1 MWKWGYLHVCPLIHG
16 FWLPLWYLHIFLH
29 DIFFTKLHQL
39 QLALAGKETQ
49 VSLFTCELY
58 TCILDLTHSLWR
70 INDLNSVNRAQI
82 LSCMLRSIDLK
93 IIPNRSIEK
102 CTSIARI
109 RTKIV
114 RMLIGLWLFLV
125 LCNISLSINLLSMSQ
140 QRHVFVGCHRPIG
153 RSIWRHQ
160 RVIRSCNSIKTDDT
174 IVQWKSDKKTNN
186 GRQNTTQ
193 KTKDWSTLKPGD

>member
-1 MWKWGYLHVCPLIHG
+1 MCNIECMSYDNACENEVICPLIHD

-39 QLALAGKETQ
+39 QLTLAGKETQ
-49 VSLFTCELY
+49 VSLSTCELN
-58 TCILDLTHSLWR
+58 TCLLDLTHSFWR
-70 INDLNSVNRAQI
+70 INDLNSVNCAQI

-125 LCNISLSINLLSMSQ
+125 LCRGNRNISLSINLLSMSQ

-160 RVIRSCNSIKTDDT
+160 RVIRRHQRVIRSCNSIKTDDT
-174 IVQWKSDKKTNN
+174 IV
-186 GRQNTTQ
+186 
-193 KTKDWSTLKPGD
+193 